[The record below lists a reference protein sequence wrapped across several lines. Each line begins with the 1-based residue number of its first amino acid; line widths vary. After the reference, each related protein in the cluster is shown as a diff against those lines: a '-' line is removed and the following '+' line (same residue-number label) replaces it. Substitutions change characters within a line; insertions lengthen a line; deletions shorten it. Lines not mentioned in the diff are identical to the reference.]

1 MCCSIDDTHLLFT
14 FVAVFLVFMLLIFTP
29 LCYTLFVSHS
39 LYAALRLGDLIQKSR
54 EFDQQNLEL
63 KDSVRRLQASE
74 ESNSNSETKDTL
86 SVEILKFRSE
96 LYSTQQL
103 LRQRDEELSK
113 TKELLKECES
123 ALKSAEASKNLMIP
137 ELHNA
142 RAKLLSAELDFEN
155 SRGHNA
161 ELDRSRWTIGSC
173 VQCCP

>member
-1 MCCSIDDTHLLFT
+1 VLQYFCFSCFAPVTAF
-14 FVAVFLVFMLLIFTP
+14 AVFTWLIFAILQRLTS
-29 LCYTLFVSHS
+29 LVLF
-39 LYAALRLGDLIQKSR
+39 AARCSGDLIQKSR

-63 KDSVRRLQASE
+63 KDSVRRLHASE
-74 ESNSNSETKDTL
+74 ESNSNSETKDSL

-96 LYSTQQL
+96 LYSTQQQ

-113 TKELLKECES
+113 TKELLKECEL

-161 ELDRSRWTIGSC
+161 ELDRSR
-173 VQCCP
+173 